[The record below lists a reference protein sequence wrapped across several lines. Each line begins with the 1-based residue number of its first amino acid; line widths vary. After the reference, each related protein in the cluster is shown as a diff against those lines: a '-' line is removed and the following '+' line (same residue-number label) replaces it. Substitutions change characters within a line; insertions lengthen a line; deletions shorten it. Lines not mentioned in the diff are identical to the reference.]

1 MICYQLT
8 MWRCNTRK
16 IKKYNSAS
24 SYIFISGIL
33 FCILGQTPYPFCH
46 AKRESDVLGG
56 WVCQNKFIMMFCVT
70 KWFQRKSH
78 FKRKINKKLQRTHFC
93 FPFHHGTCTGRIFK
107 FCLCNQSGS
116 FCSHF
121 TLFFTKC
128 RKGKSK
134 KPRHRCITIICRYL

>member
-46 AKRESDVLGG
+46 AKRESGVLGG

-78 FKRKINKKLQRTHFC
+78 FKRKIKNYNVHTSVFHFITVLVLEG
-93 FPFHHGTCTGRIFK
+93 FLNSAFVISPEFFAPT
-107 FCLCNQSGS
+107 
-116 FCSHF
+116 SHSSSQNVE
-121 TLFFTKC
+121 
-128 RKGKSK
+128 KGKAK
-134 KPRHRCITIICRYL
+134 NHVIGV